1 MIDWLLNDTLWVWR
15 RKREVRFLTVVF
27 LGTGLSYRNGL
38 HHAYLEVSG
47 DLWKKVARPIVVRNS
62 FQEGFFFGHYTDQK
76 IRHL

>member
-1 MIDWLLNDTLWVWR
+1 MEYGCGDGRAL
-15 RKREVRFLTVVF
+15 RFLTVVF

-47 DLWKKVARPIVVRNS
+47 ELLKKVARPIVVRNN

-76 IRHL
+76 NTPFIR